1 MQLLGRLKT
10 RAKNKNIAILLVLIA
25 VATLAYSMAE
35 RSGLPPVTLPGAGT
49 TAASLAA
56 HRDKA
61 VYQAAEQFIL
71 ALISDEREKV
81 LSLLTE
87 EHRLNWTDASFLYDR
102 TALQPGQTVELG
114 SLRHSIVRYIQS
126 PELGGETLALV
137 TFKYT
142 MLFKNGAEV
151 STEIKVEESM
161 ALQFVGENWL
171 IAADQ
176 RKIVSE

>member
-1 MQLLGRLKT
+1 MQLLGRLRT
-10 RAKNKNIAILLVLIA
+10 RAKSKNIAILLVLIA
-25 VATLAYSMAE
+25 VATLAYFMAE
-35 RSGLPPVTLPGAGT
+35 RSGLSPVTLPGVGT
-49 TAASLAA
+49 TTGGLAA
-56 HRDKA
+56 PRDEA
-61 VYQAAEQFIL
+61 VYQAAEQFIR

-87 EHRLNWTDASFLYDR
+87 EHRLNWTDTSFLYDR

-126 PELGGETLALV
+126 PELAGETLALV

-161 ALQFVGENWL
+161 ALQLVDENWL